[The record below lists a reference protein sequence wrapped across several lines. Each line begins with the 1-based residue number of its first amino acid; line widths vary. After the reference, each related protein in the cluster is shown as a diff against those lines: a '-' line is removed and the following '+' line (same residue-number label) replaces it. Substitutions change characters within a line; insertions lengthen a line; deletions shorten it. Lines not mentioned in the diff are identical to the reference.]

1 MEECSITVWHE
12 EQTPKVESIKT
23 HSVFTDHRKETA
35 GAVSSLCL
43 LTVT

>member
-23 HSVFTDHRKETA
+23 HSVFTDHRK
-35 GAVSSLCL
+35 GSAVQRLK
-43 LTVT
+43 TVIAKQ